1 MNSLMIRFAVGAE
14 GLDNRVYLTGAPN
27 QLFVIGLSSDWRG
40 EPGEAR
46 PGPGR
51 TTLKSSGFS
60 FSFLRQ
66 LHSFV
71 YSHSSNP
78 STVFRSLLT
87 IKVSDVLSP
96 PHKMFYCVQK

>member
-1 MNSLMIRFAVGAE
+1 MVDNLMIRFAVGPR

-40 EPGEAR
+40 ERGEAR
-46 PGPGR
+46 PGW

-60 FSFLRQ
+60 FPFLRQ

-78 STVFRSLLT
+78 SKVFCTLLT
-87 IKVSDVLSP
+87 IKVWDVLSP
-96 PHKMFYCVQK
+96 PRKMFYCALK